1 MVAVL
6 GEVREL
12 ARKKK
17 GRSMTVFMIEVGEWV
32 DRDRQNGTKRYIWR
46 HLSPLSSPLS
56 VSSNRSF

>member
-32 DRDRQNGTKRYIWR
+32 DRGRQNCQGRREIV
-46 HLSPLSSPLS
+46 PPS
-56 VSSNRSF
+56 VFMSTEKVRAKWPA